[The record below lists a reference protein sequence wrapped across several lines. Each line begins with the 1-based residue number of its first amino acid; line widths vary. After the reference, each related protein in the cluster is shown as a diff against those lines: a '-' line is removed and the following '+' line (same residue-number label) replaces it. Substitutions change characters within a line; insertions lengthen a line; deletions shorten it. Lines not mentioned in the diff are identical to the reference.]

1 MGRGKAAGDG
11 TCRRLRTECGEDCD
25 VRESSGGEEE
35 GGTEAAQAGGMA
47 RAKLRNSPS
56 ESNSHVKTVPPAR
69 TEDVHGVSPLLPA
82 RRMGSLGSDVGQ
94 RYCRTAVVRGAAGG
108 GSTFYLLHES
118 GRISAPSG
126 WRGEGSNP
134 SDSHVKEPHQLQSC
148 VMK

>member
-108 GSTFYLLHES
+108 A
-118 GRISAPSG
+118 APFICSM
-126 WRGEGSNP
+126 RGEGLVP
-134 SDSHVKEPHQLQSC
+134 PRAGGVRDQILLIAVLKSHASSKVVL
-148 VMK
+148 